1 MYRPGTSTLAIQCD
15 NGYELSPDLPLII
28 TILIFDCSCVYL
40 HADGSTCKFEI
51 VRAIRGHFTA
61 GMAWGAHASSNHLF
75 ASSASPTDG
84 TGHHKMFDVVHN
96 KMVVE
101 FDAKREACSTLALD
115 HSGKRPH
122 SIRCPYTPLS
132 NIVVTQA
139 NGCS

>member
-15 NGYELSPDLPLII
+15 NGYEINPRRLPVVKV
-28 TILIFDCSCVYL
+28 LIFFYRSCVYL
-40 HADGSTCKFEI
+40 HADGSTSKFEI

-61 GMAWGAHASSNHLF
+61 GMAWGAHASSNYLF

-84 TGHHKMFDVVHN
+84 TGHHKMFDVAHN

-115 HSGKRPH
+115 ASGKYRLRSHIPH
-122 SIRCPYTPLS
+122 PPS
-132 NIVVTQA
+132 
-139 NGCS
+139 